1 MTLSAVADI
10 RRQLEG
16 CRLILFVGRITIYEE
31 GVVSIEHNLYKAR
44 STQ

>member
-1 MTLSAVADI
+1 MTSSAVADI
-10 RRQLEG
+10 RRQLVG